1 MIFLPKYIKIE
12 MVERG
17 LPATNGYTIY
27 IGGYNYGICNFRR
40 LYFLWS
46 LRRNLPSRSYQR
58 RRRTVR
64 NRCRYMHGM
73 WSLRRRMSSRSYQP
87 GIISRYVYCSSNK
100 KEMHF
105 YASLFCSIYS
115 LTCFDV
121 GRDSIAPSVAID
133 KAAV

>member
-1 MIFLPKYIKIE
+1 MAYVISDACISCGACE
-12 MVERG
+12 G
-17 LPATNGYTIY
+17 TCPAGAISEGDGQYVIDADTCMECGA
-27 IGGYNYGICNFRR
+27 CAD
-40 LYFLWS
+40 
-46 LRRNLPSRSYQR
+46 
-58 RRRTVR
+58 
-64 NRCRYMHGM
+64 
-73 WSLRRRMSSRSYQP
+73 RSYQP

>member
-1 MIFLPKYIKIE
+1 MAYVIQTLVFLCGACE
-12 MVERG
+12 G
-17 LPATNGYTIY
+17 TCPAGAYSEGDGQYVIDADT
-27 IGGYNYGICNFRR
+27 
-40 LYFLWS
+40 L
-46 LRRNLPSRSYQR
+46 
-58 RRRTVR
+58 
-64 NRCRYMHGM
+64 HGM

>member
-1 MIFLPKYIKIE
+1 MNLYIKIRLE
-12 MVERG
+12 PRRV
-17 LPATNGYTIY
+17 LKHCYIFTIKED
-27 IGGYNYGICNFRR
+27 YNYGICNFRR